1 MCVNMIV
8 RKDFRKANFAAHQ
21 CANRYTVIS
30 KHYEVRHS
38 TVRDSL
44 KVENIQDS

>member
-21 CANRYTVIS
+21 CANGYIS